1 MELFFGNNK
10 IYHFLSL
17 ASGHSYEG
25 NKHCIRFYI
34 EPIFKSILIQV
45 NTQYE
50 FFELET
56 HRSKTHRITHHNSNL
71 GSYFQYVWT

>member
-50 FFELET
+50 FFEQHIEVKHIEL
-56 HRSKTHRITHHNSNL
+56 HIIIL
-71 GSYFQYVWT
+71 I